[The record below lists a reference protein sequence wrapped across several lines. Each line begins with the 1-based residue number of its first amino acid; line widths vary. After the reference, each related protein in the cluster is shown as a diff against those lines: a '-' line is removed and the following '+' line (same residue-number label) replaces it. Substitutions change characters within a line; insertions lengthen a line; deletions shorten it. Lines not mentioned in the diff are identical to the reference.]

1 MKLYIKNMVCSR
13 CKMVVK
19 SELEKLGL
27 HVLSISLGEVELEKE
42 CTQTQ
47 KQDLLERLR
56 SLGFDLIDDKKN
68 RTIERIKTIL
78 IDLVYTKNNALQV
91 NLSDYLANDLA
102 QDYSALSNL
111 FSEIE
116 GITIERY
123 FIAQKIERVK
133 ELLTYDELTLSEIAI
148 QLQYSNVAHLSNQFK
163 KTTGFTPTYF
173 KQLKVKTRKQI
184 DDL

>member
-1 MKLYIKNMVCSR
+1 MKLYIKNMVCDR
-13 CKMVVK
+13 CLMAVK
-19 SELEKLGL
+19 SEVEKLGL
-27 HVLSISLGEVELEKE
+27 HAISITLGEVELETE
-42 CTQTQ
+42 CTENQ

-56 SLGFDLIDDKKN
+56 FLGFDLIDDKKSI
-68 RTIERIKTIL
+68 TIERIKTLL
-78 IDLVYTKNNALQV
+78 IDLVYNKNNVLKS

-163 KTTGFTPTYF
+163 KTTGFTPTDF
-173 KQLKVKTRKQI
+173 KRLKVKTRKQI

>member
-1 MKLYIKNMVCSR
+1 MKLYIKNMVCDR
-13 CKMVVK
+13 CLMAVK

-27 HVLSISLGEVELEKE
+27 HAISITLGEVELETE
-42 CTQTQ
+42 CTETQ
-47 KQDLLERLR
+47 KRDLLKSIR

-68 RTIERIKTIL
+68 ITIERIKTVL
-78 IDLVYTKNNALQV
+78 IDLVYNKNNVLNS

-116 GITIERY
+116 GITIEHY

>member
-1 MKLYIKNMVCSR
+1 MKLYIKNMVCDR
-13 CKMVVK
+13 CLMAVK
-19 SELEKLGL
+19 SELDKLGL
-27 HVLSISLGEVELEKE
+27 HAISITLGEVELETK
-42 CTQTQ
+42 CTENQ
-47 KQDLLERLR
+47 KRDLLKSLR

-68 RTIERIKTIL
+68 ITIERIKTVL
-78 IDLVYTKNNALQV
+78 IDLVYNKNNVLNS

>member
-1 MKLYIKNMVCSR
+1 MKLYIKNMVCDR
-13 CKMVVK
+13 CKMAIK

-27 HVLSISLGEVELEKE
+27 HAISITLGEVELDKE
-42 CTQTQ
+42 CTETQ
-47 KQDLLERLR
+47 KQDLLDRIR
-56 SLGFDLIDDKKN
+56 FLGFDLIDDKKN
-68 RTIERIKTIL
+68 RIIERIKTVL
-78 IDLVYTKNNALQV
+78 IDLVYNKNNVLNS
-91 NLSDYLANDLA
+91 NLSDYLSNDLA
-102 QDYSALSNL
+102 QDYSTLSNL

-173 KQLKVKTRKQI
+173 KHLKVKKRKKL

>member
-1 MKLYIKNMVCSR
+1 MKLYIKNMVCDR
-13 CKMVVK
+13 CVMVVK

-27 HVLSISLGEVELEKE
+27 HVISIALGEVELEKD
-42 CTQTQ
+42 CTESQ
-47 KQDLLERLR
+47 KKEVLERMR
-56 SLGFDLIDDKKN
+56 SLGFDLIDDKKSK
-68 RTIERIKTIL
+68 TIERIKTIV
-78 IDLVYTKNNALQV
+78 IELVYDKKKALTI
-91 NLSDYLANDLA
+91 NLSDYLSNDLG

-123 FIAQKIERVK
+123 FITQKIERVK
-133 ELLTYDELTLSEIAI
+133 ELLTYGELTLSEIAI
-148 QLQYSNVAHLSNQFK
+148 QLHYSNVAHLSNQFK

-184 DDL
+184 DDV

>member
-1 MKLYIKNMVCSR
+1 MVCDR
-13 CKMVVK
+13 CLMAVK
-19 SELEKLGL
+19 SELKKLGL
-27 HVLSISLGEVELEKE
+27 HAISITLGEVELERE
-42 CTQTQ
+42 CTETQ
-47 KQDLLERLR
+47 KRDLLKSIR
-56 SLGFDLIDDKKN
+56 SLGFDLIDDKKSI
-68 RTIERIKTIL
+68 TIERIKALL
-78 IDLVYTKNNALQV
+78 IDLVYNKNNVLNS

-173 KQLKVKTRKQI
+173 KRLKVKTRKQI

>member
-27 HVLSISLGEVELEKE
+27 HAVSISLGEVELEKE

-56 SLGFDLIDDKKN
+56 SLGFDLIGDKKN

-78 IDLVYTKNNALQV
+78 IDLVHNKNNVLQV

-184 DDL
+184 DAL

>member
-1 MKLYIKNMVCSR
+1 MVCDR
-13 CKMVVK
+13 CLMAVK

-27 HVLSISLGEVELEKE
+27 HAISITLGEVELETE
-42 CTQTQ
+42 CTETQ
-47 KQDLLERLR
+47 KRDLLKSIR

-68 RTIERIKTIL
+68 RTVERIKTVV
-78 IDLVYTKNNALQV
+78 IDLVYNKNNVLNG

-148 QLQYSNVAHLSNQFK
+148 QLQYSNVAHLSHQFK

-173 KQLKVKTRKQI
+173 KRLKVKTRKQT
-184 DDL
+184 DNL

>member
-27 HVLSISLGEVELEKE
+27 HAVSITLGEVELEAE
-42 CTQTQ
+42 CSEIQ
-47 KQDLLERLR
+47 KKNLLKSLR

-68 RTIERIKTIL
+68 ITIERIKAAL
-78 IDLVYTKNNALQV
+78 IDLVHNKNNVLKS

-116 GITIERY
+116 GITIEHY

-184 DDL
+184 DNL

>member
-1 MKLYIKNMVCSR
+1 MVCDR
-13 CKMVVK
+13 CVMAVK

-27 HVLSISLGEVELEKE
+27 HAISIALGEVELEKE
-42 CTQTQ
+42 CTETQ
-47 KQDLLERLR
+47 KRDLLKRLR

-68 RTIERIKTIL
+68 ITIERIKTVL
-78 IDLVYTKNNALQV
+78 IELVYNKNNVLKS
-91 NLSDYLANDLA
+91 NLSEYLSRDLA

-148 QLQYSNVAHLSNQFK
+148 QLQYSNVAHLSNQYK